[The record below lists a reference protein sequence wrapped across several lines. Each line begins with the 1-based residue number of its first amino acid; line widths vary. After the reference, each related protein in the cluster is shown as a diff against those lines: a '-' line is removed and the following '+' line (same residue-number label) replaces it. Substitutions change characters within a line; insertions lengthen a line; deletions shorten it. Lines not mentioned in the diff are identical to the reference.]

1 MLTYIESYIY
11 FIFRVTIIMK
21 DQIKEQNNSLLHV
34 PVLVGETTEGTDT
47 VRTGVSLLT
56 DGPLLQTD
64 QVEVMWAGSDDG
76 LGVLHV
82 EVADAA
88 DVPVLGQL
96 GLGGRGQGGGEFLDP
111 VSPGEVARN
120 N

>member
-1 MLTYIESYIY
+1 MS
-11 FIFRVTIIMK
+11 RS
-21 DQIKEQNNSLLHV
+21 NHV
-34 PVLVGETTEGTDT
+34 PVVVGETTDVTGA

-64 QVEVMWAGSDDG
+64 QVEEMRALSDDG
-76 LGVLHV
+76 LGFLHV

-111 VSPGEVARN
+111 VSPGKVARN

>member
-1 MLTYIESYIY
+1 ML
-11 FIFRVTIIMK
+11 
-21 DQIKEQNNSLLHV
+21 L
-34 PVLVGETTEGTDT
+34 VLVGETADRTPA

-64 QVEVMWAGSDDG
+64 QVEEMRALRDDG

-96 GLGGRGQGGGEFLDP
+96 GLSGRGQGGGEFLDP
-111 VSPGEVARN
+111 VSPGEVERN
-120 N
+120 NIFDVPAFIHQVAEEHERV